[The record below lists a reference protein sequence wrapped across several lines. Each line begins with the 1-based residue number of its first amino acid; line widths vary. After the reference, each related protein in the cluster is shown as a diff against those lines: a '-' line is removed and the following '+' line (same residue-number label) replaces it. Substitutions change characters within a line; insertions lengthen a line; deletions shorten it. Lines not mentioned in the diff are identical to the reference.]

1 MIKNI
6 DINNLENNKNIIVE
20 KEKSQRKLIQKEKWD
35 FDETFFEEEKQLDF
49 MKNIQTNKDLYPDIY
64 KRVIQQIQRKITSY
78 KSQDR
83 EKGLFNQDKFID
95 ISYIFD
101 LLKECDYKCFYCNH
115 IIKILYK
122 LVREEKQWSVERID
136 NKFGHNKEN
145 VTIACLEC
153 NLRRKTMY
161 HERFKFTKQ
170 LTIIKKQD
178 K

>member
-1 MIKNI
+1 MINNI
-6 DINNLENNKNIIVE
+6 DINNLENSKKIILE
-20 KEKSQRKLIQKEKWD
+20 KDKSQRKLILKEKWD
-35 FDETFFEEEKQLDF
+35 FDDTFFEEEKQIDF
-49 MKNIQTNKDLYPDIY
+49 MKNIQINKHLYPDIY

-83 EKGLFNQDKFID
+83 EKGLFNAEKFID
-95 ISYIFD
+95 IHYILD
-101 LLKECDYKCFYCNH
+101 LLIICDYKCFYCNH

-122 LVREEKQWSVERID
+122 LVREQKQWSVERINND
-136 NKFGHNKEN
+136 FGHNKDN

-170 LTIIKKQD
+170 LTIVKKQD